1 MLDKVLDFARDSG
14 ITSEPGFAAKSARW
28 GITCNRDGKYTG
40 VLPLAEGKQARQ
52 FDFCPNLAQSEMI
65 AGGITR
71 SQFLIDSLQNVV
83 LYLKEGASEKE
94 IEKAETKQAFF
105 IELLKQAGEQMPS
118 LTAISK
124 LLNDTEQLQQIR
136 EELAQLSPKP
146 KPIDNVTFRVE
157 GDLVLES
164 DSWHPWWRDFR
175 SGLLRDNQKPST
187 KKATRM
193 RCLLSGEL
201 IEPAKTHKAKIKKLP
216 GGLST
221 GDALIGF
228 DKAAF
233 QSFGLDKSENA
244 ATSEET
250 ATLYAE
256 TLNHLIQ
263 ENSTRFGDLSVAHWF
278 SHSVQDE
285 EDSFSFLQNPET
297 PEPGVDSLPR
307 KLLNSIQSGDRTD
320 LVNNHYYAL
329 TLSGA
334 SGRVMVRDWME
345 GQFPELLQ
353 HIDQWFDDLAIVARD
368 GKRLAPFPKFLA
380 VAGSTERDLGDV
392 PPPLMLQLYKAAM
405 SGLAIPQS
413 AKAKALLR
421 TRTHIIQDEPISHA
435 GMGLIKAHQIRNK
448 GDQHMGTHL
457 NPDHPEAA
465 YQCGRL
471 LAILARLQRSALGD
485 VGAGVVQRYYSAASQ
500 TPALTIGRLMS
511 NAKNHLS
518 KLDGGLQHWYE
529 NQIADVM
536 ACIDSSIP
544 KTLDLEKQSLF
555 ALGYYQQ
562 IAKLNAGK
570 DKTSD
575 DQGDES

>member
-1 MLDKVLDFARDSG
+1 MLNRLLEVSDGAAK
-14 ITSEPGFAAKSARW
+14 PGFRTKAVRW
-28 GITCNRDGKYTG
+28 LITCNETGGYTG
-40 VLPLAEGKQARQ
+40 IIPAGVDQYGALMV
-52 FDFCPNLAQSEMI
+52 CPDSGSQAQSSTGAHFLCDKLEIVALFGKDGDNSGKHKKNQSFCDFIREAAVSI
-65 AGGITR
+65 A
-71 SQFLIDSLQNVV
+71 
-83 LYLKEGASEKE
+83 YLKCAYDLLTDSEE
-94 IEKAETKQAFF
+94 LTK
-105 IELLKQAGEQMPS
+105 
-118 LTAISK
+118 
-124 LLNDTEQLQQIR
+124 IR
-136 EELAQLSPKP
+136 EELKVLGAKNSDVASIRIGSKN
-146 KPIDNVTFRVE
+146 PID
-157 GDLVLES
+157 DS
-164 DSWHPWWRDFR
+164 DVIDWWSNRR
-175 SGLLRDNQKPST
+175 IVQIKTSEK
-187 KKATRM
+187 M
-193 RCLLSGEL
+193 RCF
-201 IEPAKTHKAKIKKLP
+201 AT
-216 GGLST
+216 GGLVTPMEIHPKIGGLKKYGGRGQDNLVSFYAPSFTSYGLKESSNACMAEST
-221 GDALIGF
+221 
-228 DKAAF
+228 
-233 QSFGLDKSENA
+233 
-244 ATSEET
+244 ATS
-250 ATLYAE
+250 YAE
-256 TLNHLIQ
+256 TLNNLIKEQ
-263 ENSTRFGDLSVAHWF
+263 SVTLGGSLCTYWF

-392 PPPLMLQLYKAAM
+392 PPPLMLQLYKTAM
-405 SGLAIPQS
+405 GGLVIPQS